1 MNSHF
6 RQVIFFVILLG
17 IPLTA
22 WYTIF
27 RPQNAEITAAM
38 EDIAS
43 RQRQLDRIS
52 QLAERIPD
60 LETALATG

>member
-27 RPQNAEITAAM
+27 RPQNAEITAAYGRHCL
-38 EDIAS
+38 AS
-43 RQRQLDRIS
+43 AAIGPYL
-52 QLAERIPD
+52 
-60 LETALATG
+60 TTG